1 LKKGGKVVDRWKQ
14 FLDYKAKRDK
24 LNVSAVEN
32 ESKRLSS
39 DIGKRLEALD
49 RETLI
54 LLRSIFK

>member
-1 LKKGGKVVDRWKQ
+1 LKKGGKVIDRWKQ

-32 ESKRLSS
+32 ESERLSS
-39 DIGKRLEALD
+39 DLGKRLEALD